1 MTTPPDPGTPDGA
14 APDKLRRR
22 IAAEAGRMLGSA
34 GDSHRARLRAARR
47 VARAWV
53 PEERLPDHGEI
64 RRAAGAEL
72 KKAASDPPA
81 LAGDR
86 FDDIAALVRMLA
98 TVNQDPVKHPEG
110 DALEHTLQVFELVR
124 GQRPYDEELLT
135 AALVFDV
142 GRAIDRGDAVAAAL
156 AALAGLVTE
165 RTRWFVEALPA
176 ARARAAGTLGHRARL
191 RLESHPDFADLELL
205 AEADRRGRVRGGESP
220 SLDEAIAAVRA
231 LDAESAD

>member
-1 MTTPPDPGTPDGA
+1 MTTPPDPGPPDGA

-22 IAAEAGRMLGSA
+22 IAAEAGRILGSA

-86 FDDIAALVRMLA
+86 FDGIAALVRMLA
-98 TVNQDPVKHPEG
+98 TVKQDPVKHPEG
-110 DALEHTLQVFELVR
+110 DALEHALQVFELVR

-135 AALVFDV
+135 AALVHDV
-142 GRAIDRGDAVAAAL
+142 GRAVDRADPVAAGLEAV
-156 AALAGLVTE
+156 AGLVTP
-165 RTRWFVEALPA
+165 RTAWLVETLPTA
-176 ARARAAGTLGHRARL
+176 AAYHDRTLGQRARQ
-191 RLESHPDFADLELL
+191 RLEAHPDFLDALLL
-205 AEADRRGRVRGGESP
+205 AEADRKGRVRGYAAP
-220 SLDEAIAAVRA
+220 TLDEAIAILRS
-231 LDAESAD
+231 LEADGQA